1 MSNLSKIFFQQT
13 NYIPIWLMRQ
23 AGRFLPEYRNIRSSL
38 SNFLEL
44 CYNSNLAYEVAMQP
58 IDRFNFDAAILFSD
72 ILVIPD
78 AMGYEV
84 KFIKDK
90 GPQLQK
96 ISLKDIE
103 KLHKYDFNIL
113 LDKLKSSYDT
123 IKKLRTSLS
132 YDKSVIGFCGAP
144 WTVATYMINGG
155 SSQDHSY
162 TRLFAYKEKKSFLK
176 LLDFLAELSALYLI
190 EQIKSGAD
198 IVQIFD
204 SWAGILS
211 YDEFEDYCIKPS
223 HKIVE
228 IINKKFPNIPIIGF
242 PKGSNCFLN
251 EYIKNT
257 KISGLSV
264 DWRIDYKTLNSF
276 KDKVVIQGNLD
287 PLILVSGGK
296 LLENKIEEIIDNLGK
311 QKFIFNLGHGI
322 LPQTP
327 IENVKFLVEKVKSYN
342 V

>member
-78 AMGYEV
+78 AMGYQV
-84 KFIKDK
+84 RFIKDK

-103 KLHKYDFNIL
+103 NLHKYDFNIL
-113 LDKLKSSYDT
+113 LDKLKPSYDT

-162 TRLFAYKEKKSFLK
+162 TRLFAYKERKKILK
-176 LLDFLAELSALYLI
+176 LLDFLTELSALYLI
-190 EQIKSGAD
+190 EQIKAGAD
-198 IVQIFD
+198 IIQIFD
-204 SWAGILS
+204 SWSGILS
-211 YDEFEDYCIKPS
+211 YDEFKDYCIKPT
-223 HKIVE
+223 HKMVK
-228 IINKKFPNIPIIGF
+228 IINKQFPSIPIIGF
-242 PKGSNCFLN
+242 PKGANNFLN
-251 EYIKNT
+251 EYIENT
-257 KISGLSV
+257 KISGLSL
-264 DWRIDYKTLNSF
+264 DWRIDYKTINSF
-276 KDKVVIQGNLD
+276 KDKVVVQGNLD

-296 LLENKIEEIIDNLGK
+296 LLESKIEEIINNLKK

-327 IENVKFLVEKVKSYN
+327 IENVNFLVEKVKSYN